1 MPRPSILLPFRN
13 AEHTLDAAI
22 VSIVAQTYP
31 GWELLLIDNTSTD
44 GSTAIAQGD
53 PRIRQRQ

>member
-1 MPRPSILLPFRN
+1 MIRLSILLPFRN

-22 VSIVAQTYP
+22 ASMAAQSFTD
-31 GWELLLIDNTSTD
+31 WELLLIDNASTD